1 MTERQSHHA
10 TTPTTHEKDLTM
22 NDTQRTARPRSRRL
36 GRSAGLLVAL
46 LTTTSLAS
54 GTAFADQGNQNN
66 QGNQDNQGN
75 WSGAAFGPAPRDP
88 MAAVAAMQPSW
99 NLGNTLDA
107 IPDETSWGN
116 PLTTKALFDYLRGQG
131 FHSVRIPVTWSNHQS
146 TTAPYT
152 VDATY
157 LARVKQ
163 VVDYALADGLYVE
176 LNVHHDSW
184 QWISSIATDHDNV
197 MARYNSTWQQL
208 AAEFKDEPRKLL
220 LESVNEPQFNN
231 ATDAQKTQYMNELN
245 TSFFNIVRNSGGGN
259 KDRLL
264 VLPTQGCSSTQPLM
278 DDLNAEIASLHDKNL
293 VATVHYYGYYP
304 FSVNIAGGTTFSAQY
319 QKFQADN
326 FALVHDEFVAKG
338 IPVYI
343 GEYGLLSEP
352 NSGTVEQGE
361 LLKYYEDVNYQAR
374 LNGVTTALW
383 DDGNY
388 LDRTNLTW
396 REPDLMALIKTSWT
410 TRSGTA
416 STDNLFVPK
425 SGTIP
430 AQTITLNRNGEWFT
444 GLWQGDRPLIPYL
457 DYTVNGDQLT
467 LTSRA
472 LTRLAGDRAYGVNS
486 TLRITYSQG
495 LPWQLHV
502 ISSDKPVVSDA
513 TGTTTGLNIPTQF
526 HGDQLA
532 TMEAKYADGTN
543 AGSASWTAFQ
553 AFNSA
558 FAPDYAGN
566 ALVLKPDF
574 LNALKDGTPATLTFH
589 FWSGATVSYQVTKSG
604 TTVTGTAS

>member
-1 MTERQSHHA
+1 
-10 TTPTTHEKDLTM
+10 M
-22 NDTQRTARPRSRRL
+22 NAAPRTARRRL
-36 GRSAGLLVAL
+36 GRSAALLVAVATAAG
-46 LTTTSLAS
+46 LTG
-54 GTAFADQGNQNN
+54 GTAFADQDH
-66 QGNQDNQGN
+66 QGDR
-75 WSGAAFGPAPRDP
+75 SGAAFGPAPRDP

-116 PLTTKALFDYLRGQG
+116 PLTTKPLFDYLRSQG
-131 FHSVRIPVTWSNHQS
+131 FHSVRIPATWYPHQS

-152 VDATY
+152 IDAAY

-163 VVDYALADGLYVE
+163 VVDLALSDGLYVE

-184 QWISSIATDHDNV
+184 QWIANIATDHDSV
-197 MARYNSTWQQL
+197 MARFDSTWQQI

-245 TSFFNIVRNSGGGN
+245 TSFFTVVRNSGGGN

-264 VLPTQGCSSTQPLM
+264 VLPTQGCTPSQPLM
-278 DDLNAEIASLHDKNL
+278 DDLNAEIASLHDRNL

-304 FSVNIAGGTTFSAQY
+304 FSVNIAGGTTYDAQN
-319 QKFQADN
+319 QKMTSDT
-326 FALVHDEFVAKG
+326 FALLHSEFVSKG
-338 IPVYI
+338 IPVYL

-361 LLKYYEDVNYQAR
+361 LLKYYEDINYQAR
-374 LNGVTTALW
+374 LNGVTSALW
-383 DDGNY
+383 DDANY
-388 LDRTNLTW
+388 LDRTNLAW

-416 STDNLFVPK
+416 STDNLFVPHT
-425 SGTIP
+425 GTIP
-430 AQTITLNRNGEWFT
+430 AQTITLNGNGQWFT

-457 DYTVNGDQLT
+457 DYTLSGDRLT

-472 LTRLAGDRAYGVNS
+472 LTRLAGDRAYGVDA
-486 TLRITYSQG
+486 TLQVRYSQG
-495 LPWQLHV
+495 QPWQLHV
-502 ISSDKPVVSDA
+502 VSFDTPVAADA
-513 TGTTTGLNIPTQF
+513 TGTTTGLTIPTQF

-532 TMEAKYADGTN
+532 TIESKYADGSN

-558 FAPDYAGN
+558 FAPDYANN

-574 LNALKDGTPATLTFH
+574 LNSLKDGVPATLTVH
-589 FWSGATVSYQVTKSG
+589 FWSGATVSYQVVRSG
-604 TTVTGTAS
+604 STVTGTAS